1 MMPAWNVDGAR
12 RSLLATTTQQGKSLV
27 MIGFKLTHFNYC
39 APWRLLSPLIYP
51 QARWVYSARQL
62 ADWLTFIF

>member
-27 MIGFKLTHFNYC
+27 MIGFK
-39 APWRLLSPLIYP
+39 I
-51 QARWVYSARQL
+51 
-62 ADWLTFIF
+62 